1 MATGTRPSPSPR
13 RVQSVGAAMLM
24 MGAGAVAPA
33 LAQQPQQQVELP
45 AVTVTATEVNESP
58 TGPVQGFVAR
68 RAVTATK
75 TDTPLMETP
84 QSITVITRD
93 RMELQ
98 GAQSVQQAVVIPL
111 ASPPPPSAWTT
122 AAIRSRSVAPIPP
135 STWMACSIPSASTT
149 TPVLIPMRWSA
160 SRC

>member
-1 MATGTRPSPSPR
+1 M
-13 RVQSVGAAMLM
+13 
-24 MGAGAVAPA
+24 
-33 LAQQPQQQVELP
+33 
-45 AVTVTATEVNESP
+45 TVTAAEVSESP

-98 GAQSVQQAVVIPL
+98 GAQSVQQAVGYTAGV
-111 ASPPPPSAWTT
+111 T
-122 AAIRSRSVAPIPP
+122 AAAFGVDNRGDSVKIRGADSTQYLDGLLNSVGFYNNTVP
-135 STWMACSIPSASTT
+135 
-149 TPVLIPMRWSA
+149 IPMRWSA

>member
-13 RVQSVGAAMLM
+13 RPIRGRGDVDDGS
-24 MGAGAVAPA
+24 GAVGPA
-33 LAQQPQQQVELP
+33 LAQQPQQQELP
-45 AVTVTATEVNESP
+45 AVTVTAAEVSESP

-98 GAQSVQQAVVIPL
+98 GAQSVQQAVGYTAGVT
-111 ASPPPPSAWTT
+111 AAASAWTI

-135 STWMACSIPSASTT
+135 STWTACSIPSASTT